1 MNNLRIAPE
10 GQGQYKNAVNP
21 LNQTISE
28 GEETWPVNLERVRK
42 TTPMGN
48 NNPESGWKD
57 LSWANKPKPSKAKM
71 DGGRHS
77 RRRKHTRANK
87 KRVNRRTT
95 RKA

>member
-28 GEETWPVNLERVRK
+28 DDEEAWPVNLERVRK

-57 LSWANKPKPSKAKM
+57 LSWANKPKPSKPKM
-71 DGGRHS
+71 DGGRL
-77 RRRKHTRANK
+77 RRNRRTRANK
-87 KRVNRRTT
+87 KRVNRRKT